1 MYVSPNL
8 VPIFCH
14 VANSLIEYMVFLPAK
29 SILQSFEKHRP
40 HSEVRFAIA
49 RLVSSGSINIAPRTT
64 TVSSNA
70 AM

>member
-1 MYVSPNL
+1 MYVSPNF

-14 VANSLIEYMVFLPAK
+14 VANSLLEYMVFLPAK
-29 SILQSFEKHRP
+29 SIFQAFKKQRP
-40 HSEVRFAIA
+40 HSEVLFAIA
-49 RLVSSGSINIAPRTT
+49 LLVSSGSINIAPRTT

>member
-14 VANSLIEYMVFLPAK
+14 VANSLIEYIVFLPTK
-29 SILQSFEKHRP
+29 SIRKSFEKHRP
-40 HSEVRFAIA
+40 HPELRFTIA

>member
-14 VANSLIEYMVFLPAK
+14 VANSLIEYMVFLLAK
-29 SILQSFEKHRP
+29 SIHQSFRKQRP

>member
-14 VANSLIEYMVFLPAK
+14 VANSLIEYMVFLPVK
-29 SILQSFEKHRP
+29 SILQSFRKLRL
-40 HSEVRFAIA
+40 HSEVCFAIA

>member
-14 VANSLIEYMVFLPAK
+14 VANSLLEYMVFPPAK
-29 SILQSFEKHRP
+29 SIVQSFEKQHP
-40 HSEVRFAIA
+40 HSELGFAIA

>member
-1 MYVSPNL
+1 MYVSPYL

-14 VANSLIEYMVFLPAK
+14 IANSSIGQMVFLPAK
-29 SILQSFEKHRP
+29 SILQSFAEKRNY
-40 HSEVRFAIA
+40 SGVRFAIS
-49 RLVSSGSINIAPRTT
+49 RLVSSGSINIAPKMT

>member
-8 VPIFCH
+8 VPISCH
-14 VANSLIEYMVFLPAK
+14 VANLLIEYMVFLSGK
-29 SILQSFEKHRP
+29 SILQAFEKQCS
-40 HSEVRFAIA
+40 HSELRFAIA
-49 RLVSSGSINIAPRTT
+49 RLVSSGSINMAPRTT